1 METFIELKEMKFYA
15 YHGVSQ
21 QEKDVGN
28 YFTVDLRITAPLGKA
43 LHSDDLKDTINYAE
57 VYSTIKKV
65 MQCNCNLIEKVAGN
79 IVNALQQ
86 QFPCITAID
95 LKVSKLNP
103 PFGGD
108 LAYAAVVVKGRFD

>member
-43 LHSDDLKDTINYAE
+43 LHSDDLKDTINYR
-57 VYSTIKKV
+57 
-65 MQCNCNLIEKVAGN
+65 
-79 IVNALQQ
+79 LQ
-86 QFPCITAID
+86 I
-95 LKVSKLNP
+95 
-103 PFGGD
+103 
-108 LAYAAVVVKGRFD
+108 

>member
-43 LHSDDLKDTINYAE
+43 LHSDDLK
-57 VYSTIKKV
+57 
-65 MQCNCNLIEKVAGN
+65 

-108 LAYAAVVVKGRFD
+108 LAYAAVVVKERFD

>member
-43 LHSDDLKDTINYAE
+43 LHISCLEIIQHF
-57 VYSTIKKV
+57 VYFS
-65 MQCNCNLIEKVAGN
+65 L
-79 IVNALQQ
+79 LH
-86 QFPCITAID
+86 
-95 LKVSKLNP
+95 L
-103 PFGGD
+103 
-108 LAYAAVVVKGRFD
+108 

>member
-1 METFIELKEMKFYA
+1 METSIELKGMKFYA
-15 YHGVSQ
+15 YHGVNQ
-21 QEKDVGN
+21 QEKSVGN
-28 YFTVDLRITAPLGKA
+28 HFTVDIYLTASLGKA
-43 LHSDDLKDTINYAE
+43 LYSDNLNDTINYAE
-57 VYSTIKKV
+57 VYATIKKI
-65 MQCNCNLIEKVAGN
+65 MQVNCNLIEKVAGN

-108 LAYAAVVVKGRFD
+108 LAYAAVVVKERFD